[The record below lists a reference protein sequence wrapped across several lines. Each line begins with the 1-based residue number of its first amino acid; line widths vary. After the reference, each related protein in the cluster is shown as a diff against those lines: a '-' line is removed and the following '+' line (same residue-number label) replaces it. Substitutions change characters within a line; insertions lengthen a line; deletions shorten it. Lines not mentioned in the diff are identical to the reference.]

1 MQDYSLLFLS
11 TFTPFLFLLSLY
23 LVADL
28 WVKVVKNVMWGS
40 NKLHSWQLCFLGHSN
55 WKFAK
60 DMKRKEYP
68 SRLGG
73 KN

>member
-28 WVKVVKNVMWGS
+28 WVKVVKNVM
-40 NKLHSWQLCFLGHSN
+40 
-55 WKFAK
+55 
-60 DMKRKEYP
+60 
-68 SRLGG
+68 
-73 KN
+73 